1 MIASTDAKLIADLE
15 SDNRRLRRLLNQ
27 RDAPGE
33 LRHRL
38 RSTLALFRAVMTRS
52 ARTQPERDVLGYV
65 AHLEDRLEAITRAQ
79 ALADRHGDVDLRNLL
94 LDELFHYGASE
105 GERLLLSG
113 PDIQLQ
119 LRAGQILALA
129 IHELAVNAV
138 EHGALGA
145 NPGRIEASWDVAA
158 DEPGPWLHF
167 TWREFGAS
175 PIAKAGRPGFGTEV
189 LTRMLPY
196 NLRAKTDLMFGPN
209 GLHCVFCLPLAEL
222 GGAPL
227 PS

>member
-15 SDNRRLRRLLNQ
+15 SDNRRLRRLLDQ
-27 RDAPGE
+27 REGAPGE

-38 RSTLALFRAVMTRS
+38 RSTLALLRAIMTRS
-52 ARTQPERDVLGYV
+52 ARTRPERDVLSYV

-138 EHGALGA
+138 EHGVLGA

-158 DEPGPWLHF
+158 G
-167 TWREFGAS
+167 
-175 PIAKAGRPGFGTEV
+175 
-189 LTRMLPY
+189 
-196 NLRAKTDLMFGPN
+196 
-209 GLHCVFCLPLAEL
+209 
-222 GGAPL
+222 
-227 PS
+227 